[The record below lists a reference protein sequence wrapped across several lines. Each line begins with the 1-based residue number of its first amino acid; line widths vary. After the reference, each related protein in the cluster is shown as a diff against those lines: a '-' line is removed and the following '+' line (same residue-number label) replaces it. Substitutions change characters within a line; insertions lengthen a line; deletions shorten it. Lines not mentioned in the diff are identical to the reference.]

1 VANLLTKTEE
11 KVVALLHDSVEDTP
25 VTLDDLRKS
34 FSEVIVQAV
43 DAMTKQEKIEKF
55 IDYLKRAKANPIE
68 KKLKSPI

>member
-1 VANLLTKTEE
+1 LTKTEE

-34 FSEVIVQAV
+34 FSEVIVQVV

>member
-43 DAMTKQEKIEKF
+43 DAMTKQE
-55 IDYLKRAKANPIE
+55 
-68 KKLKSPI
+68 